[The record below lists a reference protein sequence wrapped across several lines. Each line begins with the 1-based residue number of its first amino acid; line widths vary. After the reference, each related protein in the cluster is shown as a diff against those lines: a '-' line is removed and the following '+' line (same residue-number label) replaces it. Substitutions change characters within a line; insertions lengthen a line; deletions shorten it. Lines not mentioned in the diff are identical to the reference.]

1 MVSHMSE
8 CWTGEAWEIFL
19 AVLQDNKDFLSLE
32 FLNIQIM
39 GLGVRLEDLGLG

>member
-1 MVSHMSE
+1 MLDRGSL
-8 CWTGEAWEIFL
+8 ANIL
-19 AVLQDNKDFLSLE
+19 AVLRDNKDFLSLA